1 MDDKERVL
9 TLASASRMTGVEQKK
24 LQSMI
29 DEGKLEAVKTEGG
42 NLLISESSLKLILE
56 ESQIIETSHSE
67 NILSE
72 DVKKLLSQAA
82 FFIERQESE
91 LKTYKERE
99 RKQISLLEGAEVHIN
114 KFLDQLNELQK
125 QNISL
130 SNENRDLLKTLME
143 LKIKKGKEELF
154 EKIFVELSKN
164 VREIEKG
171 NIFYQISKDREIENT
186 YIVMEQYIDQESVDA
201 HGKSD
206 HFKAAGAKLAEC
218 LDGAP
223 VIKRLDSIS

>member
-91 LKTYKERE
+91 LKNIKREKE
-99 RKQISLLEGAEVHIN
+99 N
-114 KFLDQLNELQK
+114 KFL
-125 QNISL
+125 
-130 SNENRDLLKTLME
+130 
-143 LKIKKGKEELF
+143 F
-154 EKIFVELSKN
+154 
-164 VREIEKG
+164 
-171 NIFYQISKDREIENT
+171 
-186 YIVMEQYIDQESVDA
+186 
-201 HGKSD
+201 
-206 HFKAAGAKLAEC
+206 
-218 LDGAP
+218 
-223 VIKRLDSIS
+223 